1 MRIVEGIIA
10 GILLV
15 GWILFI
21 WFLLTLAVVG
31 CGSTEETHRTI
42 YTEDQTTKQQIKDL
56 KEKVDQLSLLTDSFT
71 SGITN
76 PFEDCATVT
85 NAMERKICE
94 IAQTFNASNQLEMT
108 TQLGLAAK
116 EFQKALFGEDCVNNT
131 DPGCP
136 VSGSVTSRLSAAET
150 ALANNSASISAIQS
164 TLTTV
169 SNNVDSLLTR
179 VTALESRLNN
189 FNGSGQTAEVFVAA
203 IRSDVTALQTTVAS
217 IQGLL
222 SSDRIL
228 KTYSLCGDNISSG
241 PIYELIAITGDK
253 TKAYGYVKTG
263 TAEGMG
269 MFFKAGDANKFASTH
284 INSKTCNFKMYNDT
298 TNTKIQA
305 CWIST
310 NRSATAAQIDAARTA
325 ATATC
330 TDY

>member
-1 MRIVEGIIA
+1 MRKIDGLIVGS
-10 GILLV
+10 LLAAY
-15 GWILFI
+15 ILFLWVI
-21 WFLLTLAVVG
+21 LTFSMTG
-31 CGSTEETHRTI
+31 CGAQEDHRTVA
-42 YTEDQTTKQQIKDL
+42 TDQSTAQQIKDL
-56 KEKVDQLSLLTDSFT
+56 KDKVDQLALIADTFT

-76 PFEDCATVT
+76 PFENCTTVT

-94 IAQTFNASNQLEMT
+94 IAQTFNASNQLEMK

-116 EFQKALFGEDCVNNT
+116 EFQKALFGEDCVNGT

-150 ALANNSASISAIQS
+150 ALTNNTASISAIQS

-169 SNNVDSLLTR
+169 QSNVSALTTR
-179 VTALESRLNN
+179 VTAIEGRLNN

-203 IRSDVTALQTTVAS
+203 IKTDVTALQATVTS

-222 SSDRIL
+222 TSDRIL
-228 KTYSLCGDNISSG
+228 KTYALCGDNTDSG
-241 PIYELIAITGDK
+241 PVYELVAITGDK

-263 TAEGMG
+263 TAQGMG
-269 MFFKAGDANKFASTH
+269 MFFKAGDTNKFASTS
-284 INSKTCNFKMYNDT
+284 INSKTCNFKMYNDP

-305 CWIST
+305 CWIKT

-325 ATATC
+325 TTATC